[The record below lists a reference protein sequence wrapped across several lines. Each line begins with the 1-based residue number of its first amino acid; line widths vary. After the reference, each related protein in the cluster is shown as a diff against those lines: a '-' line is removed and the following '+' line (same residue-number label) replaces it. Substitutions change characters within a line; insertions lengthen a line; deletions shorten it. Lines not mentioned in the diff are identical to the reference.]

1 MKLLFG
7 VDPVNWVNT
16 EEQLH
21 KYVPLEKALRCFD
34 SNALDILE
42 KMLPLMATWLRI
54 DSTQNAN
61 QELAHNN
68 YLLNIVVDN
77 TKREENMTTGWEIGA
92 LLVAI
97 ILFFLYLIY
106 KFLSDEE
113 DFDGFA

>member
-42 KMLPLMATWLRI
+42 KMLPLMATCTKICKEKRKMINLVMI
-54 DSTQNAN
+54 VLHVFA
-61 QELAHNN
+61 
-68 YLLNIVVDN
+68 LLFF
-77 TKREENMTTGWEIGA
+77 MPA
-92 LLVAI
+92 LLVTIPVHLA
-97 ILFFLYLIY
+97 LVKLM
-106 KFLSDEE
+106 
-113 DFDGFA
+113 

>member
-42 KMLPLMATWLRI
+42 KMLPNKI
-54 DSTQNAN
+54 K
-61 QELAHNN
+61 E
-68 YLLNIVVDN
+68 
-77 TKREENMTTGWEIGA
+77 K
-92 LLVAI
+92 
-97 ILFFLYLIY
+97 
-106 KFLSDEE
+106 DEE
-113 DFDGFA
+113 ARIWCRSK